1 MNSDE
6 FVYIKKLKKE
16 NKLKDSYLEDY
27 YNRYL
32 QLTVEIEGIKIIEPF
47 LIKISLDKRSL
58 SKINKLINV
67 RWYFLHK
74 EIKRVKQIRRWFPC
88 RLTWQVFTT
97 KKSLNRR
104 IPP

>member
-6 FVYIKKLKKE
+6 FLCIKKLKKE
-16 NKLKDSYLEDY
+16 NKLKDGYLEDY
-27 YNRYL
+27 CNRYL

-67 RWYFLHK
+67 RDIFC
-74 EIKRVKQIRRWFPC
+74 IKKLRE
-88 RLTWQVFTT
+88 
-97 KKSLNRR
+97 
-104 IPP
+104 

>member
-58 SKINKLINV
+58 
-67 RWYFLHK
+67 
-74 EIKRVKQIRRWFPC
+74 P
-88 RLTWQVFTT
+88 
-97 KKSLNRR
+97 
-104 IPP
+104 

>member
-58 SKINKLINV
+58 SKINKLINA
-67 RWYFLHK
+67 R
-74 EIKRVKQIRRWFPC
+74 
-88 RLTWQVFTT
+88 
-97 KKSLNRR
+97 
-104 IPP
+104 

>member
-27 YNRYL
+27 CNRYL

-58 SKINKLINV
+58 PKINKLINA
-67 RWYFLHK
+67 R
-74 EIKRVKQIRRWFPC
+74 
-88 RLTWQVFTT
+88 
-97 KKSLNRR
+97 
-104 IPP
+104 

>member
-16 NKLKDSYLEDY
+16 NKLKDGYLEDY
-27 YNRYL
+27 CNRYL

-67 RWYFLHK
+67 R
-74 EIKRVKQIRRWFPC
+74 
-88 RLTWQVFTT
+88 
-97 KKSLNRR
+97 
-104 IPP
+104 

>member
-67 RWYFLHK
+67 R
-74 EIKRVKQIRRWFPC
+74 
-88 RLTWQVFTT
+88 
-97 KKSLNRR
+97 
-104 IPP
+104 